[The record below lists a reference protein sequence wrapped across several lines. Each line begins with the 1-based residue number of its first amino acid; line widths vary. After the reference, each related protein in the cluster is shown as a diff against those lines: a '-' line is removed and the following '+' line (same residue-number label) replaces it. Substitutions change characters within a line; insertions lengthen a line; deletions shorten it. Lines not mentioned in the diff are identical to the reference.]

1 MTLLEA
7 IFLGIIQGATEF
19 LPISSSGHTLLVPSL
34 LRMPEPGLSLI
45 AIAHQGTL
53 LAVFVYFWR
62 DLWAIIVGVLQ
73 GLQSGRPLANDE
85 SRLGWYIVAGSIPA
99 AVAGLTLE
107 DFFESVFGEPMF
119 AAVFLLVTA
128 GLLVAGERLHSG
140 HKELAGM
147 NAGDAVIV
155 GLFQMLALLP
165 GISRS
170 GSTIAGG
177 LWRGL
182 DRATSARFSFLLGIP
197 AILGAGLLAL
207 LEIIEAGN
215 VAAQFPAYMAT
226 FLAAAVTGYACIH
239 FLLTWL
245 REHGLYAFAA
255 YCAGFGLLYLLLVS
269 LGAV

>member
-7 IFLGIIQGATEF
+7 IILGVVQGATEF

-34 LRMPEPGLSLI
+34 LGMSDPGLSLI

-53 LAVFVYFWR
+53 LAVVVYFWR
-62 DLWAIIVGVLQ
+62 DLWAIFTGVLE
-73 GLQSGRPLANDE
+73 GLRTGQPLAGDD

-107 DFFESVFGEPMF
+107 DFFESVFGEPTF
-119 AAVFLLVTA
+119 AAFFLLVTA
-128 GLLVAGERLHSG
+128 GLLVVGERLHSG
-140 HKELAGM
+140 HKELAKM
-147 NAGDAVIV
+147 RAADAIIV

-170 GSTIAGG
+170 GSTITGG

-182 DRATSARFSFLLGIP
+182 DRATSARFSFLLGVP

-207 LEIIEAGN
+207 LDIVEAGN
-215 VAAQFPAYMAT
+215 VAAQAPVYGAT
-226 FLAAAVTGYACIH
+226 FVAAAVTGYACIH

-245 REHGLYAFAA
+245 REHTLYAFAA
-255 YCAGFGLLYLLLVS
+255 YCTGFGLLYLALAFAGV
-269 LGAV
+269 V

>member
-53 LAVFVYFWR
+53 LAVLIYFWR
-62 DLWAIIVGVLQ
+62 DLWAIARGVLKGIQ
-73 GLQSGRPLANDE
+73 TGRPLASDE

-107 DFFESVFGEPMF
+107 DFFESVFGEPVF
-119 AAVFLLVTA
+119 AAAFLLATA
-128 GLLVAGERLHSG
+128 GLLVVAERLYSG
-140 HKELAGM
+140 HKELAEM
-147 NAGDAVIV
+147 KAVDAIIV

-170 GSTIAGG
+170 GSTITGG

-197 AILGAGLLAL
+197 AILGAGMLAL
-207 LEIIEAGN
+207 LDIFEASN
-215 VAAQFPAYMAT
+215 VTAQAPAYTAT
-226 FLAAAVTGYACIH
+226 FLAAGISGYACIH

-245 REHGLYAFAA
+245 RQHSLYPFAA
-255 YCAGFGLLYLLLVS
+255 YCATFGLFYLLLAF
-269 LGAV
+269 LGIV

>member
-1 MTLLEA
+1 MSLLEA
-7 IFLGIIQGATEF
+7 IFLGIVQGATEF
-19 LPISSSGHTLLVPSL
+19 LPISSSGHTLLIPSL
-34 LRMPEPGLSLI
+34 LDIREPSLTLI

-53 LAVFVYFWR
+53 LAVLLYFWR
-62 DLWAIIVGVLQ
+62 DLWAIAAGVLN
-73 GLQSGRPLANDE
+73 GLRAGRPLASDE

-107 DFFESVFGEPMF
+107 DYFESVFGEPLF
-119 AAVFLLVTA
+119 AAFFLLVTA

-140 HKELAGM
+140 HKELARIT
-147 NAGDAVIV
+147 AVDALIV

-170 GSTIAGG
+170 GSTITGG

-182 DRATSARFSFLLGIP
+182 NRATAARFSFLLGIP

-207 LEIIEAGN
+207 LDIVEAGN
-215 VAAQFPAYMAT
+215 VAAQAPAYLAT

-245 REHGLYAFAA
+245 REHSLYAFAA
-255 YCAGFGLLYLLLVS
+255 YCAGFGLLYLLLAFTGIV
-269 LGAV
+269 

>member
-7 IFLGIIQGATEF
+7 IFLGIVQGATEF

-34 LRMPEPGLSLI
+34 LRMPEPSLSLI

-53 LAVFVYFWR
+53 LAVLIYFWR
-62 DLWAIIVGVLQ
+62 DLWAIVIGVLK
-73 GLQSGRPLANDE
+73 GLRDGRPLASDD

-107 DFFESVFGEPMF
+107 DFFESVFGEPTF
-119 AAVFLLVTA
+119 AALFLLVTA
-128 GLLVAGERLHSG
+128 VVLVAGERLHSG
-140 HKELAGM
+140 HKELPEM
-147 NAGDAVIV
+147 SAGDAIIV

-170 GSTIAGG
+170 GSTITGG

-182 DRATSARFSFLLGIP
+182 DRATSARFSFLLGVP
-197 AILGAGLLAL
+197 AILGAGMLAL
-207 LEIIEAGN
+207 LDIIEAGN
-215 VAAQFPAYMAT
+215 AAAQAPAYLAT
-226 FLAAAVTGYACIH
+226 FVAAAVTGYACIH

-245 REHGLYAFAA
+245 RQHSLYPFAA
-255 YCAGFGLLYLLLVS
+255 YCAGFGLLYLLLAF
-269 LGAV
+269 LGIV